1 MNEFF
6 RKTFRIYPRLRQ
18 LFYKHYNRLFF
29 LLLDIKYGKNL
40 QVLNKI
46 YVRGKGKII
55 IGDNLVFTSGDGLN
69 PLCRNI
75 RGMFF
80 TATNGEI
87 HIGDNVGISSACLR
101 AQTKI
106 TIGDNVNIGADCL
119 ITDTDAHPHNY
130 MQRRRD
136 TLSTIS
142 RQAYEALIPSGSIVI
157 EDDVW
162 IGTRCIILKGVHIG
176 ARSIIAAGSVVVK
189 DIPAD
194 CIAGGNPC
202 KVIRLNVDSVH
213 Q

>member
-1 MNEFF
+1 MHIIF
-6 RKTFRIYPRLRQ
+6 RKIFRFYPHLKMA
-18 LFYKHYNRLFF
+18 FYKYYNRLY
-29 LLLDIKYGKNL
+29 LELMVIKYGKNL

-46 YVRGKGKII
+46 YVRGKGKIV
-55 IGDNLVFTSGDGLN
+55 IGDNLVFTSRDGLN

-87 HIGDNVGISSACLR
+87 HIGDNVGISSACLW

-130 MQRRRD
+130 IQRRRE

-142 RQAYEALIPSGSIVI
+142 QQAYEALIPSGSIVI

-202 KVIRLNVDSVH
+202 KVIKKIES
-213 Q
+213 